1 MKWRR
6 IRPMLTTGKQDFKLV
21 GYLNSIDDININ
33 ANGYAFIKLKTISD
47 VPESIDI
54 NDFHGDIN
62 VYVSKFNM
70 VPLYDNIYDADE
82 ERVQNIWDALDPLL
96 ISVTPYVNDDQNRPN
111 KYWWWGDNVEVQKL
125 NPEFN
130 KKDEVKLINIPVFS
144 KENSSTGIDKESD
157 FESAL
162 ESNRL
167 LGKLKSEWPRDDYD
181 VPEAVIWKTTDF
193 DLTVYNGIN
202 HQSYTNYGVIFT
214 LDLKKAQ
221 KFHISEND
229 SDWFNSQYQFKDVIY
244 VSSDILFKEY
254 KKADL
259 LVNADN
265 PEDVIATTK
274 DDNIYTEN
282 QIEHT
287 SDLKIVEHASTKS
300 QNNLPDDTGSKDS
313 ELILRLKQNTLQ
325 KGLYY
330 SERDLVNF
338 HVSMKTDGMVILS
351 GLSGTGK
358 SKLVTE
364 YANALQ
370 LSTSEN
376 GPLSQV
382 RFVSVRPFWAD
393 DSDLLGYAD
402 TVNNVYRPGDSGLI
416 DTLVDAQ
423 MYTEDLFI
431 VVFDEMNLARVEHY
445 FSQFLSV
452 LEMSAGTRV
461 LKLYNKQLES
471 RLYNS
476 EKYPANISIGE
487 NVLFVGTVNTD
498 ESTYQFSDKVLDRS
512 NVMTLEMVPFG
523 SIKPLDNSSSMHTKR
538 EPIKTKDFKKM
549 KKVNP
554 EAHLT
559 DEDKN
564 MLWDLHQAINKV
576 DVNVG
581 IGWRIVN
588 QIDQYLMNLP
598 VDVSTL
604 SRASALDMQIVQRV
618 LTKIRGSEDQVR
630 ELVGKTTNEGKHSNG
645 NLEDI
650 LNSYENL
657 SKFTQSRKIIE
668 RKSWELSIYGFTV

>member
-1 MKWRR
+1 
-6 IRPMLTTGKQDFKLV
+6 MLTTGKQDFKVV
-21 GYLNSIDDININ
+21 GYLNSMDDISIN

-62 VYVSKFNM
+62 IYVSKFNM
-70 VPLYDNIYDADE
+70 VSLYDNIYDADE
-82 ERVQNIWDALDPLL
+82 VRIQNIWEALDPLL
-96 ISVTPYVNDDQNRPN
+96 ISVTPYVKSDTDRPN

-125 NPEFN
+125 SPNFN
-130 KKDEVKLINIPVFS
+130 KQDEIKLINIPVFS
-144 KENSSTGIDKESD
+144 KDNSSTGIDKESD
-157 FESAL
+157 FELAL
-162 ESNRL
+162 ESNKL
-167 LGKLKSEWPRDDYD
+167 LGKLKSDWPHDEYD

-193 DLTVYNGIN
+193 DLTVYSGIDQQN
-202 HQSYTNYGVIFT
+202 FTNYGVIFT
-214 LDLKKAQ
+214 LDSNKAQ
-221 KFHISEND
+221 KVHISEDD
-229 SDWFNSQYQFKDVIY
+229 SDWFNSQYQFKDIIY
-244 VSSDILFKEY
+244 VSSDTLFSEY
-254 KKADL
+254 KKANL
-259 LVNADN
+259 LMNTKHSENV
-265 PEDVIATTK
+265 VITEK
-274 DDNIYTEN
+274 DENISTEKRLERN
-282 QIEHT
+282 EFGSKLLDQKSSKET
-287 SDLKIVEHASTKS
+287 EFVVDKIV
-300 QNNLPDDTGSKDS
+300 SKDF
-313 ELILRLKQNTLQ
+313 ELIKRLKENTLQ

-330 SERDLVNF
+330 SEKDLVNF

-370 LSTSEN
+370 LSSSEN
-376 GPLSQV
+376 ASRSQV
-382 RFVSVRPFWAD
+382 RFVPVRPFWAD

-423 MYTEDLFI
+423 IHSEDLFI
-431 VVFDEMNLARVEHY
+431 IVFDEMNLARVEHY

-461 LKLYNKQLES
+461 LKLYNQQLES

-512 NVMTLEMVPFG
+512 NVMTLEMIPFG
-523 SIKPLDNSSSMHTKR
+523 SAELLDYSTPIHVKR
-538 EPIKTKDFKKM
+538 EPVKTDDFKKM
-549 KKVNP
+549 KKINP

-559 DEDKN
+559 TADKN
-564 MLWDLHQAINKV
+564 MLWDLHQAINQV

-581 IGWRIVN
+581 IGWRIVK

-598 VDVSTL
+598 FDVPTL
-604 SRASALDMQIVQRV
+604 SRSNSLDMQIVQRI
-618 LTKIRGSEDQVR
+618 LTKIRGSEDQIR
-630 ELVGKTTNEGKHSNG
+630 ELVGKTTPEGKHSNG
-645 NLEDI
+645 KLEDI
-650 LNSYENL
+650 LDSYDNL
-657 SKFTQSRKIIE
+657 SKFDQSRKIIE
-668 RKSWELSIYGFTV
+668 RKSRELNVYGFTV